1 MKPIRVLIADD
12 HAMIREGLRRL
23 LESQADIEVVGEAKD
38 GVEALGACRRLRPD
52 VALLDIAMPQLT
64 GVEAVTLIKQ
74 VSPETEVVILSM
86 YEKDAYVHQA
96 MKAGARGY
104 VLKAA
109 PSSYLLAA
117 IRRTNNGEYYLSPK
131 IRSGIMAAYI
141 DGSSRDEPRL
151 EGGYDQLSDRER
163 QVFLML
169 VEGNS
174 TIQISDILCISP
186 KTAEK
191 HRANIIKKIGISQ
204 PVKMVQYA
212 IRIGIVDPE
221 TWRT

>member
-12 HAMIREGLRRL
+12 HAMIREGLRQL
-23 LESQADIEVVGEAKD
+23 LEAQADIEVVGEAKD
-38 GVEALGACRRLRPD
+38 GAEALDGCRTLRPD
-52 VALLDIAMPQLT
+52 VALLDIAMPRMT
-64 GVEAVTLIKQ
+64 GVEAVSLIKQ
-74 VSPETEVVILSM
+74 ASPGTEVVILSM
-86 YEKDAYVHQA
+86 YEKEAYVHQA

-109 PSSYLLAA
+109 PSTYLLAA
-117 IRRTNNGEYYLSPK
+117 VRRASSGEFYLSPK
-131 IRSGIMAAYI
+131 IRNGVMESYLG
-141 DGSSRDEPRL
+141 GHRDEPKA
-151 EGGYDQLSDRER
+151 EGGYDLLSDRER
-163 QVFLML
+163 QVFLLL

-174 TIQISDILCISP
+174 TNQISDILCVSP

-212 IRIGIVDPE
+212 IRIGVVDPE
-221 TWRT
+221 SWRT

>member
-23 LESQADIEVVGEAKD
+23 LEIQADIEIVGEAKD
-38 GVEALGACRRLRPD
+38 GIEALDTCRSLRPD
-52 VALLDIAMPQLT
+52 ILLLDIAMPRLT
-64 GVEAVTLIKQ
+64 GVEAVSLIKQ
-74 VSPETEVVILSM
+74 ASPKTEVVMLSM
-86 YEKDAYVHQA
+86 YEKEAYVHQA

-109 PSSYLLAA
+109 PSTYLLAA
-117 IRRTNNGEYYLSPK
+117 IRRANSGEFYLCPK
-131 IRSGIMAAYI
+131 IRGGIMESYI
-141 DGSSRDEPRL
+141 EGSREDPST

-163 QVFLML
+163 QVFLLL

-174 TIQISDILCISP
+174 TVQISDILCISP

-204 PVKMVQYA
+204 PVKMAQYA
-212 IRIGIVDPE
+212 IRIGVVDPE
-221 TWRT
+221 TWKT

>member
-12 HAMIREGLRRL
+12 HALIREGLRQL
-23 LESQADIEVVGEAKD
+23 LEMQADIEVVGEAKD
-38 GVEALGACRRLRPD
+38 GIEALESCRTLKPD
-52 VALLDIAMPQLT
+52 VLLLDIAMPRLT
-64 GVEAVTLIKQ
+64 GVEAISLVKQ
-74 VSPETEVVILSM
+74 AVPNTEIVILSM

-109 PSSYLLAA
+109 PSTFLLAA
-117 IRRTNNGEYYLSPK
+117 IRRARSGEFYFSPK
-131 IRSGIMAAYI
+131 VRAGIMESYLNSHKGTAPSDNSYA
-141 DGSSRDEPRL
+141 
-151 EGGYDQLSDRER
+151 QLSDREK

-174 TIQISDILCISP
+174 TSQISDVLCVSP
-186 KTAEK
+186 KTIEK

-204 PVKMVQYA
+204 PIKMLQYA
-212 IRIGIVDPE
+212 VRIGVVDPDS
-221 TWRT
+221 WQG

>member
-12 HAMIREGLRRL
+12 HAMIREGLRQL
-23 LESQADIEVVGEAKD
+23 LEMQADIKVVGEAKD
-38 GVEALGACRRLRPD
+38 GSEALDECRKLRPD
-52 VALLDIAMPQLT
+52 VALLDIAMPRLT
-64 GVEAVTLIKQ
+64 GVEAVSLIKQ

-86 YEKDAYVHQA
+86 YEKEAYVRQA

-109 PSSYLLAA
+109 PSTYLLAA
-117 IRRTNNGEYYLSPK
+117 IRRASIGEFYLSPK
-131 IRSGIMAAYI
+131 VRSRVLESYI
-141 DGSSRDEPRL
+141 DGQQEETHS
-151 EGGYDQLSDRER
+151 EGGYDLLSDRER
-163 QVFLML
+163 QVFLLL

-186 KTAEK
+186 KTTEK
-191 HRANIIKKIGISQ
+191 HRANIIKKLDISQ

-212 IRIGIVDPE
+212 IRIGVIDPE

>member
-12 HAMIREGLRRL
+12 HAIVREGLRQL

-38 GVEALGACRRLRPD
+38 GAEALDGCRTLRPD
-52 VALLDIAMPQLT
+52 VVLLDIAMPRMT
-64 GVEAVTLIKQ
+64 GVEAVALIKQ
-74 VSPETEVVILSM
+74 ASPETEVVILSM
-86 YEKDAYVHQA
+86 YEKEAYVRQA

-117 IRRTNNGEYYLSPK
+117 IRRTSNGEFYLSPK
-131 IRSGIMAAYI
+131 IRKGVMESYLNGH
-141 DGSSRDEPRL
+141 REEPQTN
-151 EGGYDQLSDRER
+151 GGYDLLSDRER
-163 QVFLML
+163 QVFLLL
-169 VEGNS
+169 VEGN
-174 TIQISDILCISP
+174 TTNQISDLLCISP

-191 HRANIIKKIGISQ
+191 HRANIIKKIGISR

-212 IRIGIVDPE
+212 IRIGVVDPE
-221 TWRT
+221 SWRT